1 MNSKNIL
8 NSAVLSILFLLFV
21 LACSVSPSNRTTST
35 TSSSPSPTASASDS
49 QGSNDDD
56 DDENEKLKEK
66 VAELEKKVEKQEKQ
80 KPTPQ
85 PRQTAPQIQNSGTT
99 ARVNSPGDGF
109 LALRSEPNSEIGY
122 RIVQIPH
129 GEYVRILGCQN
140 FSQRVGGR
148 TGRWCRVNYD
158 GFVGWAFDG
167 WLNY

>member
-8 NSAVLSILFLLFV
+8 NSAVLSILFLLFA
-21 LACSVSPSNRTTST
+21 LACSVSPSNHATST

-49 QGSNDDD
+49 KGSQT

-66 VAELEKKVEKQEKQ
+66 VAELEKKVEEQEKQ
-80 KPTPQ
+80 KTTPQ
-85 PRQTAPQIQNSGTT
+85 PRQTVPQIQNSGTT

-109 LALRSEPNSEIGY
+109 LALRSEPSSDIGY

-140 FSQRVGGR
+140 FSERVGGR

-167 WLNY
+167 WLSY